1 MITGN
6 KGEWSELY
14 VFLKLLGE
22 GKLNAGDSNMNAI
35 DGLSFPVIEVKRN
48 DNIYQRDNN
57 KNKINIVEEKTKKV
71 LLSLPNDT
79 FLEKA
84 TLLLEQ
90 IKKEVGTFNV
100 REIETFIKDIHVLSL
115 KASSSKKAD
124 ITVVLHD
131 IFTMQNREFDFS
143 IKSRLGS
150 YASLLN
156 AGKTTN
162 FIYKIDK
169 KIEDIFTINNIST
182 LSKVKDKILYLK
194 KEHKLF
200 FVGPES
206 DVFDVNMQLIDS
218 RFPEI
223 ISNMLLYYYEG
234 MASSVK
240 ELVEL
245 LNKNNPLAFNL
256 KKNKSLYEYK
266 VKKFLREIA
275 LGMLPSKEWSGD
287 LDVTGGY
294 IVVKETG
301 DLICYHLYN
310 MNDFE
315 EYLFENTKFD
325 TPSTSKHD
333 FGILYNEK
341 NETFFKLN
349 LQIRFKK

>member
-169 KIEDIFTINNIST
+169 I
-182 LSKVKDKILYLK
+182 
-194 KEHKLF
+194 
-200 FVGPES
+200 
-206 DVFDVNMQLIDS
+206 
-218 RFPEI
+218 
-223 ISNMLLYYYEG
+223 
-234 MASSVK
+234 
-240 ELVEL
+240 
-245 LNKNNPLAFNL
+245 
-256 KKNKSLYEYK
+256 
-266 VKKFLREIA
+266 
-275 LGMLPSKEWSGD
+275 
-287 LDVTGGY
+287 
-294 IVVKETG
+294 
-301 DLICYHLYN
+301 
-310 MNDFE
+310 
-315 EYLFENTKFD
+315 
-325 TPSTSKHD
+325 
-333 FGILYNEK
+333 
-341 NETFFKLN
+341 
-349 LQIRFKK
+349 